1 MKKILTILMFVAAFG
16 LVIGC
21 ASAAVDLTDHDFDG
35 HFSMKVPKNA
45 TFKLT
50 DADNGIFC
58 CGDSYHDSVNNL
70 SATYLMSA
78 DVNDSFVDKY
88 VNQFK
93 DKGADV
99 SKKGDLNIIDGHG
112 INVIMFQKDGELL
125 MIESTQLD
133 MDTLTTMAES
143 VKF

>member
-1 MKKILTILMFVAAFG
+1 M
-16 LVIGC
+16 
-21 ASAAVDLTDHDFDG
+21 
-35 HFSMKVPKNA
+35 
-45 TFKLT
+45 
-50 DADNGIFC
+50 
-58 CGDSYHDSVNNL
+58 
-70 SATYLMSA
+70 
-78 DVNDSFVDKY
+78 
-88 VNQFK
+88 NQFK

>member
-1 MKKILTILMFVAAFG
+1 
-16 LVIGC
+16 
-21 ASAAVDLTDHDFDG
+21 
-35 HFSMKVPKNA
+35 MKVPKNA

-50 DADNGIFC
+50 DADNGIFGS
-58 CGDSYHDSVNNL
+58 GDSYHDSVNNL